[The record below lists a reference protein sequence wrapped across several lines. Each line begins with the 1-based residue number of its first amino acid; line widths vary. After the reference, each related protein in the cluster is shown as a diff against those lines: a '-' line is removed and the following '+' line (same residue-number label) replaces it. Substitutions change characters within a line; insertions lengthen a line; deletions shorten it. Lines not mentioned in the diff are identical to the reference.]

1 MTKNLK
7 QSLNQVVQSIG
18 TDIKEIK
25 QKLTEI
31 AQSND
36 NTVREWVATYDP
48 AQATIMDANNEKGA
62 NRRKLQLLGKFGKMH
77 LDFTAQAEKCFFDL
91 PADAPVPLALIEV
104 QTHDGGT
111 VWLGP
116 GQRKVRSG
124 NLTVGQRYIVDLTG
138 FFNV

>member
-7 QSLNQVVQSIG
+7 QSLTQVVQSIG

-25 QKLTEI
+25 LKLTEI

-36 NTVREWVATYDP
+36 NQVREWVATYDP
-48 AQATIMDANNEKGA
+48 AQATIIDANSEKGEA
-62 NRRKLQLLGKFGKMH
+62 RRKLQTWGRFGKMH

-91 PADAPVPLALIEV
+91 PVDSPVPLSLIEV

-111 VWLGP
+111 VWLGA

-124 NLTVGQRYIVDLTG
+124 GLKVGTRYIVDLTG
-138 FFNV
+138 FFN

>member
-1 MTKNLK
+1 MNKIKEYLEAFV
-7 QSLNQVVQSIG
+7 LRLG

-25 QKLTEI
+25 LKLNEI

-36 NTVREWVATYDP
+36 NQVREWVATYDP
-48 AQATIMDANNEKGA
+48 VQATIMDANNEKGA
-62 NRRKLQLLGKFGKMH
+62 NRRKLQLLGKLGKMH
-77 LDFTAQAEKCFFDL
+77 LDFTAQADKCFFDL

>member
-1 MTKNLK
+1 MK
-7 QSLNQVVQSIG
+7 QRLFDLARAIG

-36 NTVREWVATYDP
+36 NQVREWVATYDP
-48 AQATIMDANNEKGA
+48 TQVTIMDANNEKGA
-62 NRRKLQLLGKFGKMH
+62 NRRKLQLLGEFGKMH

-124 NLTVGQRYIVDLTG
+124 GLTVGQRYIVDLVG
-138 FFNV
+138 FWK